1 MNSSRETK
9 LLKWESKC
17 SSKWL
22 KDIILDMENKHFT
35 VNHITWFIEQW
46 NKWTFDEQETI
57 YYAKCISDKTRSFNV
72 EILESIIY
80 ENIKHIE
87 IIDNMLDINDE
98 EIYKLLMHTN
108 I

>member
-46 NKWTFDEQETI
+46 NKWTFDAT
-57 YYAKCISDKTRSFNV
+57 AKSLQQTKSYTAFQGSTSNV
-72 EILESIIY
+72 
-80 ENIKHIE
+80 N
-87 IIDNMLDINDE
+87 
-98 EIYKLLMHTN
+98 TN
-108 I
+108 QLYIVLNAQFKF